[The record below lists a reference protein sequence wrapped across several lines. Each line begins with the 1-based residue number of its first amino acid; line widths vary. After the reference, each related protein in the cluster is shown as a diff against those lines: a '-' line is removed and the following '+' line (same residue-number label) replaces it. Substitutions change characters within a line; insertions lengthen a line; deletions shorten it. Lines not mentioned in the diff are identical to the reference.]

1 MKDYCA
7 YMDSIQLSEEQ
18 KKKLTE
24 QVKQRMVSG
33 KTHTLRRLVPLAA
46 CLAIVAAIGGVA
58 WPRLSQYETE
68 VPQTAADPGL

>member
-24 QVKQRMVSG
+24 QMKQRMVSG
-33 KTHTLRRLVPLAA
+33 RSHTLRRLVPLAS
-46 CLAIVAAIGGVA
+46 CGVA
-58 WPRLSQYETE
+58 QAVTI
-68 VPQTAADPGL
+68 